1 MNKKIESLKNEYE
14 TLNASAKLK
23 RSVLY
28 SVKRK
33 RRMVVFKHCAA
44 AAAVFIVVFAVAVN
58 SIPNLAFAMS
68 DVPVLKEVVNVLTL
82 GRYKA
87 NESSMA
93 GDNTNNSENEAFYP
107 QVEVYGGEL
116 LKGYINQSL
125 KRVTDMYT
133 KNPEYTNVKIDYTV
147 TRNDE
152 EILSV
157 LFTGTADM
165 KTTGKN
171 INIMDSVNID
181 IAKSTNEIT
190 YNNLIKDTPEARE
203 AVWNILDSAARKK
216 GIKGG
221 LEAEGIR
228 IYFKDD
234 DIVFY
239 YMPLDDSA
247 EEFVELSIPESE
259 IKEYLNTDFGD
270 RPAS

>member
-1 MNKKIESLKNEYE
+1 M
-14 TLNASAKLK
+14 
-23 RSVLY
+23 
-28 SVKRK
+28 
-33 RRMVVFKHCAA
+33 
-44 AAAVFIVVFAVAVN
+44 
-58 SIPNLAFAMS
+58 
-68 DVPVLKEVVNVLTL
+68 
-82 GRYKA
+82 
-87 NESSMA
+87 
-93 GDNTNNSENEAFYP
+93 
-107 QVEVYGGEL
+107 
-116 LKGYINQSL
+116 
-125 KRVTDMYT
+125 
-133 KNPEYTNVKIDYTV
+133 
-147 TRNDE
+147 
-152 EILSV
+152 SV